1 MKKNILVLTLGLIF
15 LAFTQVHAA
24 LVWQGDYEEFSYEVY
39 NPATGSN
46 FYRTSP
52 YFFNEVQQ
60 ERELSSYDGDG
71 YLDSISVTKNV
82 PNNSTVITFK
92 AGSKGP
98 SGTTS
103 PENGLE
109 IQGYATINLYDYDY
123 TNHGVEANQR
133 VDSYITRRLS
143 VDLEGAYYFD
153 ASLGG
158 AINSGENFDYRG
170 SGIDYYAIY
179 DMGMTRAELTGF
191 KDKGEGDLEQF
202 YMKTILL
209 NDTAREGREEVSLLT
224 SLDGYDVIYLLSV
237 DLHTEAE
244 LCNVKGFESITPK
257 PGDSPNFQDSYFGI
271 ENDPLIVSASVTPVP
286 IPGAI
291 VLLFSGLGGLGGL
304 AIIGRRGRR
313 S

>member
-15 LAFTQVHAA
+15 LAFTQVYAA
-24 LVWQGDYEEFSYEVY
+24 LIWQGDYDDFSYHVG
-39 NPATGSN
+39 NPASGSN
-46 FYRTSP
+46 FYRISP

-60 ERELSSYDGDG
+60 EREFSAYEEDD

-82 PNNSTVITFK
+82 PNKPPTVITFK

-109 IQGYATINLYDYDY
+109 VQGYATINLYDYNY
-123 TNHGVEANQR
+123 TNHGVVANQR
-133 VDSYITRRLS
+133 VDSYITRKLS
-143 VDLEGAYYFD
+143 VDMEGAYYFD

-158 AINSGENFDYRG
+158 AISVGENFDYRG

-191 KDKGEGDLEQF
+191 KDIGGGNLEQF

-209 NDTAREGREEVSLLT
+209 NDTTREGREEVSLLS
-224 SLDGYDVIYLLSV
+224 SLEGYDVIYLLSV

-244 LCNVKGFESITPK
+244 LCNTDYFESITPK
-257 PGDSPNFQDSYFGI
+257 PDDSPDFQDSYFGT

-291 VLLFSGLGGLGGL
+291 VLFFSGLGGL
-304 AIIGRRGRR
+304 AIIGRRARR